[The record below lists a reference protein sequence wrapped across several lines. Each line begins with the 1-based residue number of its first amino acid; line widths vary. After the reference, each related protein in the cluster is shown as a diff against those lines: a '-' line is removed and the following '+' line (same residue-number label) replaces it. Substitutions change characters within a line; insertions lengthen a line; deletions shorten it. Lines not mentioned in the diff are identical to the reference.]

1 MSNIIRY
8 CITKEEHEG
17 PNSFRVHRGY
27 ILGNPYTHIKDR
39 KTKGQ
44 VIVKT
49 REEAI
54 SRYERYFEESIKSRP
69 EFRAEFERIV
79 DACMEYDTVYIG
91 CYCEMTESCHG
102 DFIIK
107 KLRQECVKRMV
118 KNAIK
123 TKKSEECV

>member
-27 ILGNPYTHIKDR
+27 ILGNPYTHIKDK
-39 KTKGQ
+39 KTKGE

-49 REEAI
+49 REEAVN
-54 SRYERYFEESIKSRP
+54 RYERYFEESLKTRP
-69 EFRAEFERIV
+69 EFREEFERIV
-79 DACMEYDTVYIG
+79 DACMVYNTVYIG
-91 CYCEMTESCHG
+91 CYCDLNEKLCHSEY
-102 DFIIK
+102 IIK
-107 KLRQECVKRMV
+107 RVHQECVKRMI

-123 TKKSEECV
+123 LKKDNQ